1 MTDTPYYTP
10 DEPYSHRTLYTSV
23 PAPKQQKTT
32 KTQLKLFESA
42 LEIMRE
48 KGSTATTVEEVAER
62 AGVSKGTVYYN
73 FGSKKT
79 IVDQLLRYGSKL
91 LINEINIGRT
101 KPDPREGLEAACR
114 AAFEFLE
121 EHRGFARLWISEV
134 WQSPDAWSPTMR
146 EARNQLVASIRN
158 LVQLLPTQYTVDT
171 SRSPETVAV
180 ALFGA
185 AFMLS
190 MDKEVHEAGRALE
203 DATQAAMLVID
214 GYITGVH
221 GI

>member
-1 MTDTPYYTP
+1 MTDSPLYNP
-10 DEPYSHRTLYTSV
+10 SEPYSHRSLYASI

-32 KTQLKLFESA
+32 KTQLKLFEAA
-42 LEIMRE
+42 LEIMCE
-48 KGSTATTVEEVAER
+48 KGSEATTVEEVAER

-79 IVDQLLRYGSKL
+79 IVDQLLRYGSKM
-91 LINEINIGRT
+91 LINEINTGRT
-101 KPDPREGLEAACR
+101 QVDPREGLETACK
-114 AAFEFLE
+114 AAFEFLD

-134 WQSPDAWSPTMR
+134 WQAPDAWSESMR
-146 EARNQLVASIRN
+146 ESRNQVVGAIRN

-171 SRSPETVAV
+171 SRDPEVVAV

-190 MDKEVHEAGRALE
+190 MDKEVHKASRAIE
-203 DATQAAMLVID
+203 DATRAAMLVVD
-214 GYITGVH
+214 GYITGELT
-221 GI
+221 I